1 MRISRKTADIFVCTL
16 WWLTVSIVFPCQA
29 RKRGLIRHGWVRLL
43 LTLLSPAALL
53 TYLVIYFIILIGDV
67 PGFDPELA
75 LFNTREEIIAL
86 TGIEDLPEFVYKDYS
101 YDWWEGIPTI
111 RYTYTEPLPESARN
125 YFETVCK
132 DSESVYWTA
141 SEAADNKIEHN
152 THYTYRHGWM
162 TGLVDKPS
170 NSLPENM
177 HVTVTFGE
185 MGFDVTYHS
194 NGPSYPG
201 LDEWVC
207 KESLSQ
213 KTGMELPSFEVIDY
227 ECRHRLD
234 PSAVITIRFKKE
246 LDQDFLRKLKD
257 PVKWN
262 KEDGFYSFQTDVEE
276 NARQAYSIRIF
287 DDDSRI
293 ARICCDTV

>member
-1 MRISRKTADIFVCTL
+1 MRINRKTADIFVCTL

-53 TYLVIYFIILIGDV
+53 TYLVISFIILIGDV

-125 YFETVCK
+125 YL
-132 DSESVYWTA
+132 ESACMDPGNVYWTA
-141 SEAADNKIEHN
+141 SEPEDDSQFSFKR
-152 THYTYRHGWM
+152 YTYKHGWM

-170 NSLPENM
+170 CILPENM
-177 HVTVTFGE
+177 HVTVTLGE

-194 NGPSYPG
+194 NGPSYSELLGWADP
-201 LDEWVC
+201 D
-207 KESLSQ
+207 SL
-213 KTGMELPSFEVIDY
+213 KYRTGAVFPDFEIVDY
-227 ECRHRLD
+227 EWRHYLD
-234 PSAVITIRFKKE
+234 PSAVMTVRFN
-246 LDQDFLRKLKD
+246 KD
-257 PVKWN
+257 PEIVFFQNLKTLKYWH
-262 KEDGFYSFQTDVEE
+262 KEDEVYTFSTPLDEYSLHRYTVLVSDD
-276 NARQAYSIRIF
+276 ARRTASIRYDPF
-287 DDDSRI
+287 
-293 ARICCDTV
+293 